1 MSVAVPVPPPVPPLG
16 KRERNKAEK
25 LVKIRAAARALFV
38 ERGYSGAT
46 LRDVAALSGVGFGT
60 LFDYGTDKRDL
71 LFLVFTPELYAALD
85 EGCEAA
91 AQEAAL
97 IEQLM
102 RVFESY
108 YALYAREPGLSRD
121 FLRELNF
128 YSDGL
133 QARLF
138 LEQRAEFMRRLVT
151 MVRDGAGEG
160 VVRPQV
166 DAGLA
171 GQLLLSTFAWE
182 VRRWL
187 SVEPLDL
194 AAGLARLRALL
205 ELQLRGLAA

>member
-1 MSVAVPVPPPVPPLG
+1 M
-16 KRERNKAEK
+16 EK
-25 LVKIRAAARALFV
+25 
-38 ERGYSGAT
+38 GYEGAT

-60 LFDYGTDKRDL
+60 LFDYGSDKRDL

-85 EGCEAA
+85 EGSEAA
-91 AQEAAL
+91 AHEAAL
-97 IEQLM
+97 IEQLI

-108 YALYAREPGLSRD
+108 YALYGREPGLSRD

-128 YSDGL
+128 YSDGQ

-138 LEQRAEFMRRLVT
+138 LEQRAEFLRRLVAL
-151 MVRDGAGEG
+151 VRDAQAEGA
-160 VVRPQV
+160 VRTEV
-166 DAGLA
+166 DAELA

-194 AAGLARLRALL
+194 VEGLARLRMLL
-205 ELQLRGLAA
+205 ELQLQGLATL